1 VTKRPR
7 IACKAPEPGNEGKGI
22 RAEPEAVTGETAPP
36 DRYACFCGR
45 LWPTID
51 RAKDCRRCR
60 RVTSEGRCPEVI
72 DVFTRRIVW
81 EAE

>member
-1 VTKRPR
+1 
-7 IACKAPEPGNEGKGI
+7 
-22 RAEPEAVTGETAPP
+22 
-36 DRYACFCGR
+36 